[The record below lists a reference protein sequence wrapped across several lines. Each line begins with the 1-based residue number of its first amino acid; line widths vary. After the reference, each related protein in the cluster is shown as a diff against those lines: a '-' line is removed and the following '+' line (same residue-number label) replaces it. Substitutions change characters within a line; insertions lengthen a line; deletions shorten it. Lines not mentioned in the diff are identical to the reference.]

1 MANKNFTE
9 VKFFLKNTET
19 TAAFTKLFKGG
30 TSPYPLED
38 FSDITGSSVGQYE
51 VISPIFLG
59 KGYFGDVMSPNN
71 NQLDN
76 DGDFD
81 FTDSFSGYTPTV
93 GDYILFDNG
102 TDGDA
107 NLQVLG
113 KINAI
118 NSVSLITFDKIPTA
132 TNTSDTSG
140 GGGTVYKNI
149 YLFPKSV
156 AGNSFLPGDNFY
168 LVVKNPDYVS
178 ASGNHDAVLNINT
191 AVTTPTADV
200 FAYGTNRTANPTYF
214 RTTQISQNAVVDAG
228 LNTMELSVQT
238 NIASKITAVSTY
250 AQGSTT
256 VGPINLDS
264 IPYWSVYEVNPYG
277 DTSSVFNKQ
286 TFYKIQIDES
296 LPAKQITL
304 VTGGE

>member
-1 MANKNFTE
+1 MPNKNFTE
-9 VKFFLKNTET
+9 VKFFLKNTATT
-19 TAAFTKLFKGG
+19 TAFTTLFKGG
-30 TSPYPLED
+30 TSPYPLAD
-38 FSDITGSSVGQYE
+38 FSDVTASVGQYE
-51 VISPIFLG
+51 VISPILLG
-59 KGYFGDVMSPNN
+59 IGWFGTAAPAN
-71 NQLDN
+71 NQVDN

-81 FTDSFSGYTPTV
+81 FEDSFSGYTPTV

-113 KINAI
+113 KISSI
-118 NSVSLITFDKIPTA
+118 NNTYNVTLDKVPTA
-132 TNTSDTSG
+132 AETSDTTGSG
-140 GGGTVYKNI
+140 GNSYKNI

-168 LVVKNPDYVS
+168 LVVKNPDYVDS
-178 ASGNHDAVLNINT
+178 SGNHDAVLNINT
-191 AVTTPTADV
+191 VVTTPTTDV

-214 RTTQISQNAVVDAG
+214 RTIQISQNAVVDSG
-228 LNTMELSVQT
+228 LNTMELSGQA
-238 NIASKITAVSTY
+238 NIASKVTAVSTY
-250 AQGSTT
+250 AQGSTSI
-256 VGPINLDS
+256 GPINLDS
-264 IPYWSVYEVNPYG
+264 IPYWSVYEINPYG

-304 VTGGE
+304 VTGGA

>member
-1 MANKNFTE
+1 MPNKNFTE
-9 VKFFLKNTET
+9 VKFFLKNTAT
-19 TAAFTKLFKGG
+19 TAAFTTQFKGG
-30 TSPYPLED
+30 ATPYPLAN
-38 FSDITGSSVGQYE
+38 FSDLTASIGEYE
-51 VISPIFLG
+51 VIAPIFLG
-59 KGYFGDVMSPNN
+59 EGYFGTAGPED
-71 NQLDN
+71 NQVDN

-81 FTDSFSGYTPTV
+81 FEDSFSGYTPIV

-102 TDGDA
+102 TDGEA

-113 KINAI
+113 KIANI
-118 NSVSLITFDKIPTA
+118 NSSTLITLDKVPTA

-140 GGGTVYKNI
+140 DGGTVYKNI

-156 AGNSFLPGDNFY
+156 AGNAFAPGDNFY
-168 LVVKNPDYVS
+168 LVVKNPDYTTS
-178 ASGNHDAVLNINT
+178 SGNHDAVLNINT
-191 AVTTPTADV
+191 AVTTATADV

-214 RTTQISQNAVVDAG
+214 RTIQISQNAVVDAG
-228 LNTMELSVQT
+228 LTTGDISSQT
-238 NIASKITAVSTY
+238 NIASKITAISTY

-256 VGPINLDS
+256 IGPINLDS

-286 TFYKIQIDES
+286 TFYKVQIDES